1 MKKIYYLL
9 VLSFLIFTIPCVAQ
23 SNPQNPVRMA
33 MVGLSHGHSP
43 WIFERKD
50 KSDVTLVGIYEPD
63 ANLATSYAVRY
74 NLDQDLFYTDLDKL
88 LDQTK
93 PEAILAFGSIYDHLA
108 AVQAAAPRGIHV
120 MMEKPLSAWKSHAD
134 QMKTLAEKHQILLLT
149 NFETSWYPSTEK
161 TYQLIQ
167 DSVKFGKI
175 HKTVF
180 HHGHKG
186 PKEIGVGKEFLD
198 WLADPNLNGGGAI
211 IDFGC
216 YGANIMTYLMKGQKP
231 KSVTAITQTFKPNIY
246 PNVDDEATIILD
258 YGDAQAII
266 QASWNWPFDRKDM
279 EVYGEKG
286 YVITENKTSMRI
298 KTWEQSQESSFQ
310 AEAVE
315 LQVYTDPFSYLADVI
330 RGKIKVDE
338 YSLYSL
344 SNNMIVAEILDAARS
359 SAATRKTVFLLP

>member
-9 VLSFLIFTIPCVAQ
+9 VLALLALSIPSFAQ
-23 SNPQNPVRMA
+23 SKSQNPVKMA

-63 ANLATSYAVRY
+63 STLAAKYAIKY
-74 NLDQDLFYTDLDKL
+74 NLDQDLFYKDLDQL

-93 PEAILAFGSIYDHLA
+93 PAAILAFGSIYDHLA

-120 MMEKPLSAWKSHAD
+120 MLEKPLSAWKSHAD
-134 QMKTLAEKHQILLLT
+134 QMKILAEKHQIMILT
-149 NFETSWYPSTEK
+149 NFETSWYPSTQK
-161 TYQLIQ
+161 TYLLIQ
-167 DSVKFGKI
+167 DSLGFGKI
-175 HKTVF
+175 RKTVF

-186 PKEIGVGKEFLD
+186 PKEIGVGEEFLD
-198 WLADPNLNGGGAI
+198 WLADPKLNGGGAL

-286 YVITENKTSMRI
+286 YIITQNKTSMRVRN
-298 KTWEQSQESSFQ
+298 WSDPQESSI
-310 AEAVE
+310 EADATT

-330 RGKIKVDE
+330 LGKIKIEE

-344 SNNMIVAEILDAARS
+344 SNNLIVAEILDAART
-359 SAATRKTVFLLP
+359 SAKTQKTVVLLP